1 MGSGPS
7 HSGRFK
13 SFFASI
19 FGAATIVVVGIPAAT
34 ATATVPFLPSAFAN
48 Y

>member
-34 ATATVPFLPSAFAN
+34 ATVPFLPSAFAN